1 MGIEIIGKLTQ
12 KNNGD
17 FKLVDLE
24 NVDYDGTGK
33 SAKQELEKKIE
44 DAKNSSTPYDDSAI
58 KKDIQTL
65 KDNEV
70 TLVKDEIS
78 MEGIKDNEYPTL
90 TTQDKTLIGS
100 INEVNAQ
107 FKDIANVYAKKDS
120 IFFSQRNGNLIDN
133 DNFTITQSKYL
144 NGNTGEIAIA
154 NSDDYWVIENYIQI
168 EVGKTYVFNS
178 SLNWL
183 YCYDATK
190 KYIKRVQADDC
201 SVTWKKA
208 TVPEGTVYARLYVDR
223 STNSYKNLYLF
234 EYDPSLTYGTNV
246 PEENTLPQVG
256 YTYNTNILN
265 DNIKQNLIDTIIP
278 KQIKDFS
285 KLIFEGCNVKIIGDS
300 ITAGQG
306 GSNFNANFNTSGG
319 ELITSKI
326 WSQSWYTND
335 TGTCWANSLKAYL
348 TQKFNCT
355 VKNYG
360 CPGIGVDQM
369 ITAIDD
375 LVKDE
380 DDLVICMIGTNNRHN
395 MQLTELYSKLEQI
408 YNIIT
413 IQKNK
418 KIIMMSCMPASV
430 LNETS
435 NNRIFHADDIDNM
448 YFKLSCEKNFEYI
461 SIYKEVLRYCNLK
474 GINVDT
480 LLNDDGLHP
489 NDNGYNVMFNI
500 ICNKLGFGQKRDG
513 ATW

>member
-1 MGIEIIGKLTQ
+1 MSIEIIDKLKQ
-12 KNNGD
+12 KNNGT
-17 FKLVDLE
+17 FKLIDLE
-24 NVDYDGTGK
+24 DVDYDGTGTSTK
-33 SAKQELEKKIE
+33 DKIEELVDNQITLEK
-44 DAKNSSTPYDDSAI
+44 DDTSFNGVDDTI
-58 KKDIQTL
+58 H
-65 KDNEV
+65 DN
-70 TLVKDEIS
+70 
-78 MEGIKDNEYPTL
+78 L
-90 TTQDKTLIGS
+90 TTTDKRIIGA
-100 INEVNAQ
+100 INEVNSQ

-120 IFFSQRNGNLIDN
+120 IFFSQRTGNLIDN
-133 DNFTITQSKYL
+133 KNFTITQTRYL
-144 NGNTGEIAIA
+144 NGNTGEVAIA
-154 NSDDYWVIENYIQI
+154 NSDEYWAVETYIPI

-178 SLNWL
+178 SINWL

-190 KYIKRVQADDC
+190 KYIKRVKADDC
-201 SVTWKKA
+201 SSVWKKA
-208 TVPEGTVYARLYVDR
+208 TVPEGTVYVRLHFDR

-246 PEENTLPQVG
+246 PEENTLPQTAE
-256 YTYNTNILN
+256 YTYNTNSLN

-306 GSNFNANFNTSGG
+306 GSNFNVNFNTSGG

-326 WSQSWYTND
+326 WSKSWYTND
-335 TGTCWANSLKAYL
+335 TGTCWANSLKDYL
-348 TQKFNCT
+348 TQKFNCI

-418 KIIMMSCMPASV
+418 KIIMMSCMPATVS
-430 LNETS
+430 NETS

-461 SIYKEVLRYCNLK
+461 SIYKEVLRYCDLK

-489 NDNGYNVMFNI
+489 NDSGYNVMFNI
-500 ICNKLGFGQKRDG
+500 ICNKLGFGQKREG

>member
-1 MGIEIIGKLTQ
+1 MSIEIIDKLKQ
-12 KNNGD
+12 KNNGT
-17 FKLVDLE
+17 FKLIDLE
-24 NVDYDGTGK
+24 DVDYDGTGTSTK
-33 SAKQELEKKIE
+33 DKIE
-44 DAKNSSTPYDDSAI
+44 ELVDNQITLEEDDTSMNGIDATTHD
-58 KKDIQTL
+58 
-65 KDNEV
+65 
-70 TLVKDEIS
+70 
-78 MEGIKDNEYPTL
+78 TL
-90 TTQDKTLIGS
+90 TTKDKRIIGA
-100 INEVNAQ
+100 INEVNSQ
-107 FKDIANVYAKKDS
+107 IKDIANVYAKKDS

-133 DNFTITQSKYL
+133 DNFTITQSRYL

-178 SLNWL
+178 SINWL

-234 EYDPSLTYGTNV
+234 EYDPSLTYGTNE

-348 TQKFNCT
+348 T
-355 VKNYG
+355 
-360 CPGIGVDQM
+360 
-369 ITAIDD
+369 
-375 LVKDE
+375 
-380 DDLVICMIGTNNRHN
+380 
-395 MQLTELYSKLEQI
+395 
-408 YNIIT
+408 
-413 IQKNK
+413 
-418 KIIMMSCMPASV
+418 
-430 LNETS
+430 
-435 NNRIFHADDIDNM
+435 
-448 YFKLSCEKNFEYI
+448 
-461 SIYKEVLRYCNLK
+461 
-474 GINVDT
+474 
-480 LLNDDGLHP
+480 
-489 NDNGYNVMFNI
+489 
-500 ICNKLGFGQKRDG
+500 
-513 ATW
+513 